1 MFTQLVIQ
9 GIALNY
15 KNAFRGWRLS
25 KRKIKRPIQRLR
37 SPKCHR
43 LNKPLRHKLTSAT
56 FFCFGSMFL
65 SFRSFF
71 LFIFLFLFEN
81 LLGFLVEGN
90 GISNLANGLTE
101 HFLKYKMDDKI
112 PISRIHSLL
121 SISSALAL
129 YLSLSYSLTRSLVAR
144 LSAKIS

>member
-1 MFTQLVIQ
+1 
-9 GIALNY
+9 
-15 KNAFRGWRLS
+15 
-25 KRKIKRPIQRLR
+25 
-37 SPKCHR
+37 
-43 LNKPLRHKLTSAT
+43 
-56 FFCFGSMFL
+56 MFL